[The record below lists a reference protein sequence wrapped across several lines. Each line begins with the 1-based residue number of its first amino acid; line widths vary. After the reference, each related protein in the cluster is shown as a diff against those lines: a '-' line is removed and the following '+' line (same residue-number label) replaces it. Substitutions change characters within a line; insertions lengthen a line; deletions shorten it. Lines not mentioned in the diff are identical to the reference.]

1 MKTTERR
8 IKLIVFSLVISL
20 TGLVMFSLPALA
32 CEFTFSYDRIEAP
45 IGTVGEIGVRI
56 EETHKRC
63 TMDGPFDYQFNWERI
78 INACE

>member
-1 MKTTERR
+1 
-8 IKLIVFSLVISL
+8 
-20 TGLVMFSLPALA
+20 MFSLPALA

-63 TMDGPFDYQFNWERI
+63 TMDGPLDYQFNWERI